1 MSYVGVDRASARDE
15 AAETAEAE
23 AIHEAHVT
31 MSLVPCMKCGHRST
45 GAVAKFALDRSI
57 PIAGSLGVAAAAVYM
72 ALGWW
77 LVALF
82 GVVALGL
89 AWGAYKRF
97 VAVHRGVLAVRPRV
111 VLPQATASVKPAP
124 PRAPPAKPE
133 PEPLP
138 ESPDGGPRLLR

>member
-1 MSYVGVDRASARDE
+1 
-15 AAETAEAE
+15 
-23 AIHEAHVT
+23 
-31 MSLVPCMKCGHRST
+31 
-45 GAVAKFALDRSI
+45 
-57 PIAGSLGVAAAAVYM
+57 M

-89 AWGAYKRF
+89 GWGAYKRF
-97 VAVHRGVLAVRPRV
+97 VAVRSGVLAVRPRV
-111 VLPQATASVKPAP
+111 VLPQATASVKPAL
-124 PRAPPAKPE
+124 PRTPPAKPE